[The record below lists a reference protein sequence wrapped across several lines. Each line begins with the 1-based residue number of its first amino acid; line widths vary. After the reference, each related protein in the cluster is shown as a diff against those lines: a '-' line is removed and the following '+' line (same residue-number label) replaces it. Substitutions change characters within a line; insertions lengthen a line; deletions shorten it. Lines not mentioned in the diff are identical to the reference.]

1 MDENHP
7 VGFEVTM
14 AGIPGKGGVKGRSGP
29 PGNQNAFKHGIQAR
43 ARPFRSG
50 ASKLSILREKESGN
64 RIRGIDGHHSGMR
77 KSALLE
83 SVATSIETRRQ
94 VDCRSS
100 SDETRA
106 RLTSAAA
113 DWTCEPLN
121 DNAIRKPDT
130 EAHGKCTHGKCSVE
144 RPVRR
149 C

>member
-1 MDENHP
+1 
-7 VGFEVTM
+7 M

-29 PGNQNAFKHGIQAR
+29 PGNQNAFKHGLAAIQKR
-43 ARPFRSG
+43 
-50 ASKLSILREKESGN
+50 REQAINTERE
-64 RIRGIDGHHSGMR
+64 RIRQQNSGFDGHHSGMR

-130 EAHGKCTHGKCSVE
+130 EAHGKCSVE